1 MRRKRE
7 RSADDVEERDE
18 DNDDNDDNDASA
30 SSSSEYSEEE
40 YSEDESTSSD
50 EGSPP
55 PEETQGTQET
65 QEDDR
70 PRKTVNVAFDFAPP
84 SESDFQP
91 LKALLN
97 SYAPSL
103 TFPLSTL
110 VDAVISAPSATVI
123 RASDG
128 DEDDNDD
135 EDGNDDNND
144 NNDNN
149 KEQETTMVGVGAF
162 LRNGG
167 SLLRGMFGSPEKS
180 FEKRLFTDA
189 NHVIVI
195 ERLMNT
201 PPQLGGPLLEAM
213 FMGTDVDEDDEG
225 TYVVVGRAYASGGER
240 AYALPE
246 FGCLAEDGVAAEVV
260 WVDEG
265 AERGERRGDGVVR
278 FVAVVE
284 GGGGV
289 GAWADGTRAAV

>member
-18 DNDDNDDNDASA
+18 DNDDNDASA
-30 SSSSEYSEEE
+30 SSSSE

-55 PEETQGTQET
+55 PEETQETQET

-70 PRKTVNVAFDFAPP
+70 PRKTVNVAFDFASP

-135 EDGNDDNND
+135 EDDNND

-149 KEQETTMVGVGAF
+149 KEQETTMVGVGAL

-265 AERGERRGDGVVR
+265 AERGVVR

-284 GGGGV
+284 GGAGV
-289 GAWADGTRAAV
+289 GAWADGIRAAV